1 MTKPKIHY
9 GFWAK
14 SIEGLIFMYAKIIVD
29 ISHEK
34 LDKGFDYRI
43 PEHMGDKIYPGVL
56 VSIPFGKGNRLIQ
69 GYVLE
74 VKETA
79 GYDEDKIKDIAEIVE
94 KSVPIESRLISLAW
108 FIKENYGSTMNQA
121 LKTVIPIKESKK
133 DIIKKTVILTASD
146 EKLAEYVEKY
156 ERKHATARLK
166 LIEALKENRQMS
178 SELVVKL
185 GISSATV
192 KALEQEGLVTVSEEK
207 VYRNPVKFSDLKPY
221 DIVLNKE
228 QRNICE
234 SIRNYID
241 NNRGRYAGV
250 HLIHGI
256 TGSGKTEIYMEL
268 IEKIIADGKEAIVMI
283 PEIALTYQTVM
294 RFYRKFGNVVSI
306 INSKLSAGERYDQF
320 ERAKNGD
327 VKIMIGPRS
336 AVFTPFRNLGLIIID
351 EEHESSYKSETVPR
365 YHAREVA
372 IFRAKAEGAT
382 VVLGSATPSVD
393 SYYKALKGEYVLHEL
408 HKRAKEAVPAEVF
421 VEDLR
426 EELKEGNRTMFSR
439 RLDEFIKDRLEK
451 KQQIMLFINR
461 RGYAGFVSCRS
472 CGKAIKCPH
481 CDVGLTLHGNKH
493 LRCHYC
499 GYDIPMPQTCPECG
513 SKYIAA
519 FGTGTQKVEEAVNK
533 MYPQAR
539 TLRMD
544 LDTTSK
550 KDGYENIL
558 SAFANGEADILIG
571 TQMIVKGHD
580 FPNVTLVG
588 VIAADLSLY
597 ASDYRSSEKTF
608 QLLTQAAG
616 RAGRGRE
623 RGQVVIQTYAPD
635 NFSIQAS
642 ANQDYTEFYNQ
653 EIMYRSLSEYPP
665 VCSMMAIMMTS
676 KDEKI
681 LAVLAEQ
688 IKGMVDTVAAKHE
701 KLRVIGP
708 ADAGIA
714 RINDV
719 YRKVIYVKH
728 TEYEVLVAVKNLV
741 EEKTEDM
748 ELLKRASVQFD
759 FNPMSGF

>member
-1 MTKPKIHY
+1 
-9 GFWAK
+9 
-14 SIEGLIFMYAKIIVD
+14 MYAKIIVD

-43 PEHMGDKIYPGVL
+43 PGHMADKIYPGVL

-74 VKETA
+74 IKETT
-79 GYDEDKIKDIAEIVE
+79 GYDEDKIKDIAEIVH
-94 KSVPIESRLISLAW
+94 KSVPIESRLIALAW

-121 LKTVIPIKESKK
+121 LKTVIPIKEAKK
-133 DIIKKTVILTASD
+133 EIVKKTVILAATD
-146 EKLAEYVEKY
+146 EKLAEYTKKY

-166 LIEALKENRQMS
+166 LIEALRENREMAY
-178 SELVVKL
+178 ELLLKL
-185 GISSATV
+185 GVSSAAV
-192 KALEQEGLVTVSEEK
+192 KALEAEGLLTISEET

-221 DIVLNKE
+221 DIVLNRE
-228 QRNICE
+228 QKNISE
-234 SIRNYID
+234 TIKNYID
-241 NNRGRYAGV
+241 NNRGGFAGV

-256 TGSGKTEIYMEL
+256 TGSGKTEIYMD
-268 IEKIIADGKEAIVMI
+268 IIDKVIADGKEAIVMI

-294 RFYRKFGNVVSI
+294 RFYRKFGDMVSI
-306 INSKLSAGERYDQF
+306 MNSKLSAGERYDQF
-320 ERAKNGD
+320 ERAKKGD

-336 AVFTPFRNLGLIIID
+336 AVFTPFRNLGLVIID

-365 YHAREVA
+365 YHAREAA
-372 IFRAKAEGAT
+372 IFRAETEGAA

-393 SYYKALKGEYVLHEL
+393 SYYKALRGEYILHEL
-408 HKRAKEAVPAEVF
+408 KNRAREAAPAEVF

-426 EELKEGNRTMFSR
+426 EELKAGNRTMFSR
-439 RLDEFIKDRLEK
+439 RLNELIKDRLNK

-472 CGKAIKCPH
+472 CGKAMKCPH

-493 LRCHYC
+493 LMCHYC

-519 FGTGTQKVEEAVNK
+519 FGTGTQKVEEAVKK
-533 MYPQAR
+533 MYPHAR

-550 KDGYENIL
+550 KDSYENIL

-597 ASDYRSSEKTF
+597 AADYRSSEKTF

-616 RAGRGRE
+616 RAGRGSE
-623 RGQVVIQTYAPD
+623 KGQVVIQTYAPD

-642 ANQDYTEFYNQ
+642 AKQDYTEFYNQ
-653 EIMYRSLSEYPP
+653 EILYRSLSDYPP
-665 VCSMMAIMMTS
+665 VCSLMAILMTS
-676 KDEKI
+676 KDEELLGRMADK
-681 LAVLAEQ
+681 
-688 IKGMVDTVAAKHE
+688 IKGIVAAKAEAH
-701 KLRVIGP
+701 KSLKIIGP

-719 YRKVIYVKH
+719 YRKVIYIKH
-728 TEYEVLVAVKNLV
+728 TEYDVLVAVKNLV
-741 EEKTEDM
+741 EEQIENM
-748 ELLKRASVQFD
+748 EELKKASVQFD
-759 FNPMSGF
+759 FNPMSGY

>member
-1 MTKPKIHY
+1 
-9 GFWAK
+9 
-14 SIEGLIFMYAKIIVD
+14 MYAKIIVD

-43 PEHMGDKIYPGVL
+43 PERLADKIYPGVQ

-74 VKETA
+74 IKETA
-79 GYDEDKIKDIAEIVE
+79 GYDEDKIKDIADISS
-94 KSVPIESRLISLAW
+94 KSVPIESRLIALAW
-108 FIKENYGSTMNQA
+108 FIKENYGSSMNQA
-121 LKTVIPIKESKK
+121 LKTVIPIKESKQ
-133 DIIKKTVILTASD
+133 DVIKKTIILTAT
-146 EKLAEYVEKY
+146 EERMAEVVERY
-156 ERKHATARLK
+156 ERRHATARLK
-166 LIEALKENRQMS
+166 LIEALKENREMAWQ
-178 SELVVKL
+178 LAIKL
-185 GISSATV
+185 GVTSAV
-192 KALEQEGLVTVSEEK
+192 IKALEDDGVLKVSEEK
-207 VYRNPVKFSDLKPY
+207 VYRNPVRFKDLKPY
-221 DIVLNKE
+221 DIVLNRE
-228 QRNICE
+228 QKNISE
-234 SIRNYID
+234 TIKNYMD
-241 NNRGRYAGV
+241 NNRGAYAGV

-256 TGSGKTEIYMEL
+256 TGSGKTEIYMDL
-268 IEKIIADGKEAIVMI
+268 IDKVIADGKEAIVMI

-294 RFYRKFGNVVSI
+294 RFYRKFGDVVSI

-336 AVFTPFRNLGLIIID
+336 AIFTPFKNLGLVIID

-365 YHAREVA
+365 YHAREAA
-372 IFRAKAEGAT
+372 IFRAKAEGAA

-393 SYYKALKGEYVLHEL
+393 SYYKALKGEYMLHTL
-408 HKRAKEAVPAEVF
+408 SKRAKDAIPAEVF

-426 EELKEGNRTMFSR
+426 EELKNGNRTMFSR
-439 RLDEFIKDRLEK
+439 RLDELIKDRLAK

-481 CDVGLTLHGNKH
+481 CDVGLTLHGDKH
-493 LRCHYC
+493 LKCHYC
-499 GYDIPMPQTCPECG
+499 GYDIEKPQTCPECG

-519 FGTGTQKVEEAVNK
+519 FGTGTQKVEEAVRK
-533 MYPQAR
+533 MYPTAR

-550 KDGYENIL
+550 KDGYEQIL
-558 SAFANGEADILIG
+558 SAFGNGEADILIG

-597 ASDYRSSEKTF
+597 ASDYRSTEKTF

-616 RAGRGRE
+616 RAGRGSE
-623 RGQVVIQTYAPD
+623 LGQVVIQTYDPD

-642 ANQDYTEFYNQ
+642 AKQDYTEFYNQ
-653 EIMYRSLSEYPP
+653 EIVYRSLLDYPP
-665 VCSMMAIMMTS
+665 VSSLMAILMTARDEGVLAS
-676 KDEKI
+676 LAEKI
-681 LAVLAEQ
+681 KLV
-688 IKGMVDTVAAKHE
+688 VDDKAKTE
-701 KLRVIGP
+701 PKLKVIGP
-708 ADAGIA
+708 ADASIA

-728 TEYEVLVAVKNLV
+728 GDYEVLVEVKNLV
-741 EEKTEDM
+741 EEYTEPLDEM
-748 ELLKRASVQFD
+748 KKASVQFD

>member
-1 MTKPKIHY
+1 
-9 GFWAK
+9 
-14 SIEGLIFMYAKIIVD
+14 MYAKIIVD

-43 PEHMGDKIYPGVL
+43 PDRLADKIYPGVQ

-74 VKETA
+74 IKETA
-79 GYDEDKIKDIAEIVE
+79 GYDEDKIKDIAEVSS
-94 KSVPIESRLISLAW
+94 KSVPIESRLIALAW
-108 FIKENYGSTMNQA
+108 FIKENYGSSMNQA
-121 LKTVIPIKESKK
+121 LKTVIPIKESRK
-133 DIIKKTVILTASD
+133 DVVKKTIVLAATD
-146 EKLAEYVEKY
+146 DKLSEVTNRY
-156 ERKHATARLK
+156 ERRHATARLK
-166 LIEALKENRQMS
+166 LIEALRENKEMS
-178 SELVVKL
+178 WDLAIKL
-185 GISSATV
+185 GVTSSV
-192 KALEQEGLVTVSEEK
+192 IKALEDEGILKVSEEK
-207 VYRNPVKFSDLKPY
+207 VYRNPVRFKDLKPY

-228 QRNICE
+228 QRNISE
-234 SIRNYID
+234 TIKNYID
-241 NNRGRYAGV
+241 NNRGKYAGV

-256 TGSGKTEIYMEL
+256 TGSGKTEIYMDL
-268 IEKIIADGKEAIVMI
+268 IEKVIADGKEAIVMI

-294 RFYRKFGNVVSI
+294 RFYRKFGDVVSI

-336 AVFTPFRNLGLIIID
+336 AIFTPFKHLGLVIID

-365 YHAREVA
+365 YHAREAA
-372 IFRAKAEGAT
+372 IFRAKAEGAA

-393 SYYKALKGEYVLHEL
+393 SYYKALKGEYMLHTL
-408 HKRAKEAVPAEVF
+408 TKRAKDAVPADVF
-421 VEDLR
+421 IEDLR
-426 EELKEGNRTMFSR
+426 EELKNGNRTMFSR
-439 RLDEFIKDRLEK
+439 RLDELIQDRLAK

-481 CDVGLTLHGNKH
+481 CDVGLTLHGDKH
-493 LRCHYC
+493 LKCHYC
-499 GYDIPMPQTCPECG
+499 GYDIEKPQTCPECG

-519 FGTGTQKVEEAVNK
+519 FGTGTQKVEEAVKK
-533 MYPQAR
+533 MYPTAR

-550 KDGYENIL
+550 KDGYEQIL
-558 SAFANGEADILIG
+558 SSFGNGEADILIG

-597 ASDYRSSEKTF
+597 ASDYRSTEKTF

-616 RAGRGRE
+616 RAGRGSE
-623 RGQVVIQTYAPD
+623 RGQVVIQTYDPD

-642 ANQDYTEFYNQ
+642 AKQDYTEFYNQ
-653 EIMYRSLSEYPP
+653 EILYRSISDYPP
-665 VCSMMAIMMTS
+665 VSSLMAILMTA
-676 KDEKI
+676 KDEEILGI
-681 LAVLAEQ
+681 LAEK
-688 IKGMVDTVAAKHE
+688 IKKVVDGKVIDE
-701 KLRVIGP
+701 PGLRVIGP
-708 ADAGIA
+708 ADATIA

-728 TEYEVLVAVKNLV
+728 PDYEALVDVKNLV
-741 EEKTEDM
+741 EEYIDTLDEM
-748 ELLKRASVQFD
+748 KRANVHFD

>member
-74 VKETA
+74 VNETA
-79 GYDEDKIKDIAEIVE
+79 EYDEDKIKDIAEIVE

-133 DIIKKTVILTASD
+133 DIIKKTVILTTSD

-221 DIVLNKE
+221 GIVLNKE

-306 INSKLSAGERYDQF
+306 IKSNFQ
-320 ERAKNGD
+320 KN
-327 VKIMIGPRS
+327 
-336 AVFTPFRNLGLIIID
+336 
-351 EEHESSYKSETVPR
+351 
-365 YHAREVA
+365 
-372 IFRAKAEGAT
+372 
-382 VVLGSATPSVD
+382 
-393 SYYKALKGEYVLHEL
+393 
-408 HKRAKEAVPAEVF
+408 
-421 VEDLR
+421 
-426 EELKEGNRTMFSR
+426 
-439 RLDEFIKDRLEK
+439 FI
-451 KQQIMLFINR
+451 
-461 RGYAGFVSCRS
+461 
-472 CGKAIKCPH
+472 
-481 CDVGLTLHGNKH
+481 
-493 LRCHYC
+493 
-499 GYDIPMPQTCPECG
+499 
-513 SKYIAA
+513 
-519 FGTGTQKVEEAVNK
+519 
-533 MYPQAR
+533 
-539 TLRMD
+539 
-544 LDTTSK
+544 
-550 KDGYENIL
+550 
-558 SAFANGEADILIG
+558 
-571 TQMIVKGHD
+571 
-580 FPNVTLVG
+580 
-588 VIAADLSLY
+588 
-597 ASDYRSSEKTF
+597 
-608 QLLTQAAG
+608 
-616 RAGRGRE
+616 
-623 RGQVVIQTYAPD
+623 
-635 NFSIQAS
+635 
-642 ANQDYTEFYNQ
+642 
-653 EIMYRSLSEYPP
+653 
-665 VCSMMAIMMTS
+665 
-676 KDEKI
+676 
-681 LAVLAEQ
+681 
-688 IKGMVDTVAAKHE
+688 
-701 KLRVIGP
+701 
-708 ADAGIA
+708 
-714 RINDV
+714 
-719 YRKVIYVKH
+719 
-728 TEYEVLVAVKNLV
+728 
-741 EEKTEDM
+741 
-748 ELLKRASVQFD
+748 
-759 FNPMSGF
+759 